1 MPTKHSH
8 EMINHRNI
16 SVRKVTFFG
25 QFFVF
30 ILHCFRGEMLTKV
43 RQFREKS
50 ARLNSDLKQVNESL
64 MAGAKRVGDVE
75 GQVGPIL

>member
-1 MPTKHSH
+1 
-8 EMINHRNI
+8 
-16 SVRKVTFFG
+16 
-25 QFFVF
+25 
-30 ILHCFRGEMLTKV
+30 MLTKV